1 MTETST
7 CEGSSAA
14 PRSSE
19 VNRKCCPSEGTAAK
33 AFMGNEAVANRIV
46 YDLVDAAGGSISAE
60 HGIGQLKRGELR
72 RYKPG
77 VEIELMA
84 RVKAAFDPDGIMN
97 PGKVL

>member
-1 MTETST
+1 LPGVRFVIFGHLGDGNLHYNLS
-7 CEGSSAA
+7 G
-14 PRSSE
+14 P
-19 VNRKCCPSEGTAAK
+19 EGTVAK
-33 AFMGNEAVANRIV
+33 AFLGNEAVANRIV

-84 RVKAAFDPDGIMN
+84 RVKAALDPDGVMN